1 MRAVAS
7 VRAEFSVF
15 PFRDGPA
22 PPAHARAA
30 IDAVRAAG
38 LEVEI
43 GPFGTAV
50 SGDVHTVLEAL
61 CRAEEAAVA
70 AGASRVVVNLTVE
83 GAMPEDV
90 PHVGRA
96 LDRLVAAA
104 EERIGRPVAEMSR
117 AQKQQVVRFLDQRGA
132 FELKRAV
139 ETVADV
145 LGVSRFTVYN
155 YLDAIRSSDE
165 P

>member
-1 MRAVAS
+1 MAS

-15 PFRDGPA
+15 PFREGAA
-22 PPAHARAA
+22 PPAHAQAA
-30 IDAVRAAG
+30 IDAVTAAG

-50 SGDVHTVLEAL
+50 SGEVGTVLEAL
-61 CRAEEAAVA
+61 CRAEAAAVA
-70 AGASRVVVNLTVE
+70 AGATRVVVNLTVE
-83 GAMPEDV
+83 GAVPEDV

-96 LDRLVAAA
+96 LDQLVAAA
-104 EERIGRPVAEMSR
+104 EGRVGRPVAEMSR
-117 AQKQQVVRFLDQRGA
+117 AEKQQVVRFLDQRGA

>member
-1 MRAVAS
+1 LAS

-15 PFRDGPA
+15 PFREGTA
-22 PPAHARAA
+22 PPPHAQAA

-38 LEVEI
+38 LDVEI

-50 SGDVHTVLEAL
+50 SGEVRTVLEAL
-61 CRAEEAAVA
+61 CRAEQAAVA

-83 GAMPEDV
+83 GAMPDSV

-96 LDRLVAAA
+96 LEQLIAAA
-104 EERIGRPVAEMSR
+104 EGRVGRPVAEMSR
-117 AQKQQVVRFLDQRGA
+117 AEKQQVVRFLDQRGA

-155 YLDAIRSSDE
+155 YLEAIRGSDE
-165 P
+165 TV